1 MKSSYSL
8 DSSADTDWRNYNFSL
23 RAGYQFNSGFSLNS
37 NANYLM
43 YQGYSDAV
51 DRNEFIWN
59 ASISKSFKSFTLS
72 LKGID
77 LLGAKSNF
85 TRASNAEYI
94 QDTWRNT
101 LGRYILVG
109 ISFDFGK
116 KNAANNS
123 KAQSAMFD
131 MLY

>member
-1 MKSSYSL
+1 
-8 DSSADTDWRNYNFSL
+8 
-23 RAGYQFNSGFSLNS
+23 
-37 NANYLM
+37 M
-43 YQGYSDAV
+43 YQGYSESV
-51 DRNEFIWN
+51 DRNEFILN
-59 ASISKSFKSFTLS
+59 ASLSKSFKSFTLS

-101 LGRYILVG
+101 LGRFILVG

-116 KNAANNS
+116 KNAANNR

-131 MLY
+131 MFL